1 MYLSIFAPFCI
12 HSLRTYLSSGAG
24 VCTSIS
30 HIFYLSMY
38 ISANHCFLPRL
49 SCVHQSN
56 HFYLTIYLTVTVRL
70 FVNLPDRRLQFVT
83 CYYLYLPTQ
92 SLCPTAYLFCHF
104 PLHYLPHL
112 FITTYVSF
120 CVFLSHVY
128 YYVSIRPLITL
139 SRLPDI
145 SQYLA
150 LAIFSG
156 SVGTFWLSSLP
167 TPQHMNQ
174 ELQN

>member
-12 HSLRTYLSSGAG
+12 HSLRTNLSSGAG

-30 HIFYLSMY
+30 HIIFCLSMY
-38 ISANHCFLPRL
+38 ILSAYHCFVSRL
-49 SCVHQSN
+49 SFEHQSD

-70 FVNLPDRRLQFVT
+70 FVNLSDGRLQFVT
-83 CYYLYLPTQ
+83 YYYLYLPTQ
-92 SLCPTAYLFCHF
+92 SLCPTAYLFCHC

-112 FITTYVSF
+112 LITTYVVSF
-120 CVFLSHVY
+120 CVFLS
-128 YYVSIRPLITL
+128 YYVSITWPIIPF

-156 SVGTFWLSSLP
+156 SGCRAYPHPST
-167 TPQHMNQ
+167 
-174 ELQN
+174 